1 MARGVLMTINKKI
14 APSVLRKQARQLIES
29 GHMPSLDEVLAAVA
43 ETRATFLPL
52 IAAAR
57 AEKRQF

>member
-1 MARGVLMTINKKI
+1 MTINKKI

-57 AEKRQF
+57 AEKRQS